1 MKQMFF
7 FALLAFGLSC
17 SNQVVPK
24 PDRLL
29 SLDQMESIVYDMAV
43 LNAAVAA
50 DRSQFKAQ
58 SITPLGYIYKK
69 YEIDSTVYAQND
81 LYYASKPLEYEVI
94 YRRVE
99 KRLQALKTTYDQAAK
114 ASSAL
119 K

>member
-1 MKQMFF
+1 MKQLFF
-7 FALLAFGLSC
+7 FALLTFGLSC

-24 PDRLL
+24 PEKVL

-43 LNAAVAA
+43 LNAAVTA
-50 DRSQFKAQ
+50 DRSQFKEQ

-69 YEIDSTVYAQND
+69 YDIDSTVFAQND
-81 LYYASKPLEYEVI
+81 LYYASKPLQYEII

-99 KRLQALKTTYDQAAK
+99 KRLQALKTNYDEAAK

-119 K
+119 E

>member
-1 MKQMFF
+1 MKHLSFF
-7 FALLAFGLSC
+7 VLFSFGISC
-17 SNQVVPK
+17 SNQVVPR
-24 PDRLL
+24 PERIL

-43 LNAAVAA
+43 LNAAVTA

-69 YEIDSTVYAQND
+69 HEIDSTVYAQND
-81 LYYASKPLEYEVI
+81 LYYASKPLEYEMI

-99 KRLQALKTTYDQAAK
+99 KRLQALKTTYDEAAK

-119 K
+119 E